1 MITYPVDLNA
11 TFTTKLK
18 GVVKRNLKWPRAD
31 GMELYRADPEQVI
44 LQERVG
50 EKPPYDPANEYLVES
65 WVDDDVNQVATLTYT
80 VTPLPQNAK
89 DRLAEIA
96 TRDAKTSELSGA
108 IATLRSWASQEETFK
123 VSAQNVVATVQTLV
137 DRDAAFHKHFA
148 NFLEVQGI
156 K

>member
-31 GMELYRADPEQVI
+31 GMELYRADAEQVI

-50 EKPPYDPANEYLVES
+50 EKPSYDPANEYLVES
-65 WVDDDVNQVATLTYT
+65 WVDDDANQVATLTYT
-80 VTPLPQNAK
+80 VAPLSKNAK

-96 TRDAKTSELSGA
+96 ARDAKTSELSGA
-108 IATLRSWASQEETFK
+108 ITTLRSWASQEETFK
-123 VSAQNVVATVQTLV
+123 VTAQNVVATVQTLV
-137 DRDAAFHKHFA
+137 DRDAIFHKHFA

>member
-31 GMELYRADPEQVI
+31 GMELYRADSEQVI

-50 EKPPYDPANEYLVES
+50 EKPSYDPATEYLVES
-65 WVDDDVNQVATLTYT
+65 WVDDDANQVATLTYT
-80 VTPLPQNAK
+80 VEPLPQSAK
-89 DRLAEIA
+89 DRLAEIEA
-96 TRDAKTSELSGA
+96 RNAKSTELSGS
-108 IATLRSWASQEETFK
+108 IATLRAWAEQEQSFK
-123 VSAQNVVATVQTLV
+123 VTAQNVVATVQTLV
-137 DRDAAFHKHFA
+137 DRDAIFHKHFA